1 MRSIYSRTRRFET
14 LRLISCMLAMILLPH
29 QPLRVDRAMAAP
41 NDPFGLRYSAR
52 GARRDIH
59 VPMQMTMTM
68 TMAMAMPMLISIPSQ
83 MNTQNPAPTCQYPQ
97 VQVQVQVQV
106 QI

>member
-68 TMAMAMPMLISIPSQ
+68 AMAMPMLISIPSP

-97 VQVQVQVQV
+97 VQVQVQVQ
-106 QI
+106 I